1 MKPRRTYQDTVF
13 RMLFSERE
21 NVIELFNALE
31 GTDYGPETEVEFAT
45 LEDALYADLK
55 NDLGFIIDNRF
66 LILTEQQSTI
76 NENMCLR
83 QLEYIGRTYEKLVPA
98 LKLYGKR
105 NVKIPTPE
113 FFVVYTGSEKW
124 NASRLRLSDS
134 FLNQAPENSLE
145 LVVKVIKMKY
155 NMGSDET
162 SEILERSEKLHG
174 YSTLLGYVRQY
185 RSEGF
190 DLKEAINLSILRCTK
205 EGVLREFL
213 ERNSPEVGSMLY
225 KEITSEEF
233 AEIRADEAAR
243 EAAKEY
249 YEKGIANLIATYK
262 EFGLPK
268 DEALNKLREKYPMDE
283 AKAMVFLEDY

>member
-31 GTDYGPETEVEFAT
+31 GTNYGPETEVEFAT
-45 LEDALYADLK
+45 LGDALYADLK

-105 NVKIPTPE
+105 NIKIPTPE

-134 FLNQAPENSLE
+134 FLNQAPENSPRSTHESLN
-145 LVVKVIKMKY
+145 LVKTGASRFQ
-155 NMGSDET
+155 NPGSQFFLCVC
-162 SEILERSEKLHG
+162 SVLSA
-174 YSTLLGYVRQY
+174 SLLQG
-185 RSEGF
+185 SLG
-190 DLKEAINLSILRCTK
+190 K
-205 EGVLREFL
+205 
-213 ERNSPEVGSMLY
+213 NSFSLC
-225 KEITSEEF
+225 
-233 AEIRADEAAR
+233 
-243 EAAKEY
+243 
-249 YEKGIANLIATYK
+249 
-262 EFGLPK
+262 LPK
-268 DEALNKLREKYPMDE
+268 KTAGQFRQK
-283 AKAMVFLEDY
+283 FLFPIFA